1 MRLGGKS
8 VEVAVRLQLK
18 FLLSP
23 AAQQIYSWFGRK
35 GKKPFGTLVLA
46 SVVSSKPAAYMTLV
60 LRMAFIEISENL
72 TV

>member
-1 MRLGGKS
+1 VVFLHIKRLIRLGGKS
-8 VEVAVRLQLK
+8 VEVAIRLQLK

-46 SVVSSKPAAYMTLV
+46 YVVSSKPAAYMLLCIHV
-60 LRMAFIEISENL
+60 D
-72 TV
+72 